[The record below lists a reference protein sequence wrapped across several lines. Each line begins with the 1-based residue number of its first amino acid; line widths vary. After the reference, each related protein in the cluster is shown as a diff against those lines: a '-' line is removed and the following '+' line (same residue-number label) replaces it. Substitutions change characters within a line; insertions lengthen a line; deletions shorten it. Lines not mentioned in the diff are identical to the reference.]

1 MRQDDVRR
9 ERGQFSCVLANF
21 AGIARGPA
29 GVDAHVAANGPA
41 QERQRLQERPNA
53 GLPFQIVRSCGQEHA
68 DAPHPLA
75 LLRVRRE
82 WPCDCRA
89 PDQRDELAPSH
100 SITPSARASSCAG
113 TVRPSIVAVW
123 ALMISSNLVD
133 CTTGK
138 SAGLAPLR
146 MRPT

>member
-1 MRQDDVRR
+1 MGDDQVHFGTNQFGHQSGEPLVAPFGPAVLDVDSSALDITKVAQAQAKCLEPRGERRWGCHSKESDPRHLARLLSARR
-9 ERGQFSCVLANF
+9 ER
-21 AGIARGPA
+21 P
-29 GVDAHVAANGPA
+29 
-41 QERQRLQERPNA
+41 
-53 GLPFQIVRSCGQEHA
+53 
-68 DAPHPLA
+68 
-75 LLRVRRE
+75 RR
-82 WPCDCRA
+82 CRA
-89 PDQRDELAPSH
+89 AEKGDELAAFH
-100 SITPSARASSCAG
+100 SITSSARPSSCAG